1 MTRAVAQGSLH
12 NALDGVRRDG
22 ERWPS
27 EVMPTGEQIKQ
38 RIAVAGAS
46 FKAALDARARQRL
59 LHMNTLS
66 RSVLMA
72 MTAWPTTTPTNDTM
86 RMMSMA
92 RSRVAGVAASTSA
105 GVGNSA
111 ATAMTQR

>member
-1 MTRAVAQGSLH
+1 VHVNAWNTGDAVS
-12 NALDGVRRDG
+12 
-22 ERWPS
+22 
-27 EVMPTGEQIKQ
+27 
-38 RIAVAGAS
+38 
-46 FKAALDARARQRL
+46 RL
-59 LHMNTLS
+59 LQMNTPS
-66 RSVLMA
+66 RNVLVA
-72 MTAWPTTTPTNDTM
+72 MTVWPTTTPTNDTM